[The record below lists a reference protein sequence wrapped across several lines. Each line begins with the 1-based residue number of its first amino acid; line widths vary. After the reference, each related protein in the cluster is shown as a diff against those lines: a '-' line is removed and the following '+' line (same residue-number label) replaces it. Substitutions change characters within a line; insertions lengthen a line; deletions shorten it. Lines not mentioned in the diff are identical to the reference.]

1 MCSCTINC
9 RHPSFIF
16 SCIHLRYF
24 EPQDLVACQIRI
36 KVTWYNLYLH
46 LAAPHLFRFCCTSP
60 DHVKN
65 NQSKSRVVSRF
76 YAYAPTSG
84 DLLKHR
90 NHVRAYS
97 TWPKP
102 NLLLYI
108 NQIHKNESQHFVA
121 DRWIS
126 PTRKR
131 TTQKPIFNSFSSLP
145 LFIPQGHSPFTWR
158 PPILPESLSINSP
171 LQFLGWRQPCICCT
185 SQQTVYNYAF

>member
-1 MCSCTINC
+1 MRIVHWIEHLIVSLKTLPYYRISRQNTLLPGFGMLVMCSCTINC

-97 TWPKP
+97 T
-102 NLLLYI
+102 
-108 NQIHKNESQHFVA
+108 
-121 DRWIS
+121 
-126 PTRKR
+126 
-131 TTQKPIFNSFSSLP
+131 
-145 LFIPQGHSPFTWR
+145 
-158 PPILPESLSINSP
+158 
-171 LQFLGWRQPCICCT
+171 
-185 SQQTVYNYAF
+185 